1 MKTVIIE
8 NEKFNVEDQ
17 VHDLLCFYS
26 DAVQMAC
33 LVRQA
38 QKEYFRKKD
47 IFALRKSRALE
58 TRLDKILKGKQT
70 TNQIELFK

>member
-1 MKTVIIE
+1 MKIIIIE
-8 NEKFNVEDQ
+8 NEKFNVEDK

-47 IFALRKSRALE
+47 IFALRKSKALE
-58 TRLDKILKGKQT
+58 MRLDEMLKGKQT
-70 TNQIELFK
+70 TNQMELFK

>member
-8 NEKFNVEDQ
+8 NEKFNVEDK

-47 IFALRKSRALE
+47 IFHF
-58 TRLDKILKGKQT
+58 G
-70 TNQIELFK
+70 NQKH

>member
-8 NEKFNVEDQ
+8 NEKFNVEDK

-33 LVRQA
+33 LVRDA
-38 QKEYFRKKD
+38 QRAYLGIQDQHTLKRAK
-47 IFALRKSRALE
+47 ALE
-58 TRLDKILKGKQT
+58 KKFDEMLNGEQE
-70 TNQIELFK
+70 TNQLNLLK

>member
-17 VHDLLCFYS
+17 VHDLLCLYS
-26 DAVQMAC
+26 NIVQMAC

-47 IFALRKSRALE
+47 IFALRKSKELE
-58 TRLDKILKGKQT
+58 FKLDEMLNGKQT
-70 TNQIELFK
+70 TNQMDLFK